1 MGAGWNTGRKNKRAR
16 FFWDKTAVPKFAP
29 LFLFPSR
36 SEWRAGCGLA
46 GMGPRAAR
54 VAGCGGVRHWGAGD
68 RIPAICGPYG
78 GRLRR
83 RCSGGA
89 GPPRNVCLG
98 GGGGMMSVMD
108 TSTARRVI
116 QKRLPGPETATGPV
130 AGTMAVPQSAAGSLA
145 GPGAGGALVNG
156 GAVPMVKSAR
166 NPAVRSAQ
174 SGGGPVVRLKSAG
187 ATTTIT
193 GDAARKVLAGERAAA
208 AERFRRSQW
217 KAVMGEWAVVNRMRS
232 RSLRRP

>member
-1 MGAGWNTGRKNKRAR
+1 MRADLWGRVGTRAAKIKGPGFFGTKRRFPSLRHCFYFPADQNGGPVAGLLSGAPQPPVWAVAAVGGIGVRPGPHSGHMGAVRGRNVCGW
-16 FFWDKTAVPKFAP
+16 
-29 LFLFPSR
+29 
-36 SEWRAGCGLA
+36 
-46 GMGPRAAR
+46 
-54 VAGCGGVRHWGAGD
+54 
-68 RIPAICGPYG
+68 
-78 GRLRR
+78 
-83 RCSGGA
+83 SGGA
-89 GPPRNVCLG
+89 ECLYDG
-98 GGGGMMSVMD
+98 GGWYDDCMN
-108 TSTARRVI
+108 TSTAR
-116 QKRLPGPETATGPV
+116 KTKWLPGPESAVGPV

-166 NPAVRSAQ
+166 KAAAQ
-174 SGGGPVVRLKSAG
+174 SDGGPVVRLKTAG